1 MLWNWRVRERERGL
15 MEKGG
20 RDKREKAEEISKR
33 EETPFGE
40 IQRPAVEKLAVGY
53 LKREEVRNLGRLECI
68 L

>member
-1 MLWNWRVRERERGL
+1 MLWNWRIRERERGQ
-15 MEKGG
+15 
-20 RDKREKAEEISKR
+20 AEEISKR